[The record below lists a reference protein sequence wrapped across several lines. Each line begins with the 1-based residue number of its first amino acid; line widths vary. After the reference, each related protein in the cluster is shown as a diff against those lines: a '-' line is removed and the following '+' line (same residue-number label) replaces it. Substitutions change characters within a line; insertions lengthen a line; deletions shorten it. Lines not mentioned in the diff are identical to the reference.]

1 MARHAINDVV
11 LMILS
16 GGGINHVDSTMSIG
30 RRGSVLVAEK
40 YGEQPMRLLIV
51 IQSAQNTE

>member
-1 MARHAINDVV
+1 MAQHAINDVV

-30 RRGSVLVAEK
+30 RRGSVPVAAK
-40 YGEQPMRLLIV
+40 YGEQPMCLLI
-51 IQSAQNTE
+51 IIWSAQNTE